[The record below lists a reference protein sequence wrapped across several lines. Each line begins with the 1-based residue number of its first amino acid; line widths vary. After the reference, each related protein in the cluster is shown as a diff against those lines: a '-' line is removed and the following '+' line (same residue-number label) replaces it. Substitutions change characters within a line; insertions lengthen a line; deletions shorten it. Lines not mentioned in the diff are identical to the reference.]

1 MKLLRALPGTRRL
14 PEEVWERRH
23 QGVLCLLWIHVP
35 AILAFALF
43 QGVGLVHAV
52 AEASIVVPF
61 AGIAMRTL
69 HLRRLSTTMS
79 SLGLLTCSAILVHL
93 SHGTIEMHFHYFVM
107 VGVVT
112 LYQDWLPFLIAI
124 AYVVTQHTVG
134 GVLSP
139 ASVYNHPNAIERPW
153 LWAMYH
159 GVAILAMSITGLL
172 MWKLNET
179 LVGTVEQREL
189 ALSAAEAD
197 RARLLSEV
205 IDAGERERVRVAT
218 ELHDGPIQHLARLGY
233 AVDRAMLRLG
243 RSDVDGAAL
252 LIAGVRE
259 SITAE
264 VQGLRTM
271 MSELRPPALDEG
283 GLVSALTDYG
293 AAFARRTSI
302 ECVVEAT
309 IAGTEPLPP
318 QVETIAYRVMQEALV
333 NVERHSR
340 ASVVSVAV
348 AIDDRRQ
355 LQLRVTDDG
364 VGFDTSRMREFV
376 RDEHFG
382 LAGMQER
389 VRCGGGTWS
398 VSSAPGRGATILAAL
413 PLEAEAETRAFAPAS

>member
-1 MKLLRALPGTRRL
+1 
-14 PEEVWERRH
+14 
-23 QGVLCLLWIHVP
+23 
-35 AILAFALF
+35 
-43 QGVGLVHAV
+43 
-52 AEASIVVPF
+52 
-61 AGIAMRTL
+61 
-69 HLRRLSTTMS
+69 MS

-205 IDAGERERVRVAT
+205 IDAGEHETSSVWRPNCTTDRFNTSPASAT
-218 ELHDGPIQHLARLGY
+218 PSIAPCSVSDGPTSTAPPCSLLGC
-233 AVDRAMLRLG
+233 A
-243 RSDVDGAAL
+243 
-252 LIAGVRE
+252 E

-264 VQGLRTM
+264 VRG
-271 MSELRPPALDEG
+271 
-283 GLVSALTDYG
+283 
-293 AAFARRTSI
+293 
-302 ECVVEAT
+302 C
-309 IAGTEPLPP
+309 
-318 QVETIAYRVMQEALV
+318 
-333 NVERHSR
+333 ER
-340 ASVVSVAV
+340 
-348 AIDDRRQ
+348 
-355 LQLRVTDDG
+355 
-364 VGFDTSRMREFV
+364 
-376 RDEHFG
+376 
-382 LAGMQER
+382 
-389 VRCGGGTWS
+389 
-398 VSSAPGRGATILAAL
+398 
-413 PLEAEAETRAFAPAS
+413 